1 MRVIKSNLHDATL
14 VRVSKAV
21 ESERTER
28 LSFLSKKTIYPC
40 RRERRKRFELQV
52 VLVTASDW
60 PVDHKEK
67 PNPSQSPRRRRD
79 HCSWLE
85 EVDTACA
92 KATRISL
99 RSHIRQ
105 VDLSITYTTWSKSD
119 VGLFGHSIQPFSP
132 SLAWPSL
139 HTTKKKCTFRVPVGA
154 KVSPRACIP
163 QARSDWARNLTFCTA
178 SAGTRVWGSTASSSS
193 RPASLRPGC
202 PLGWRYIIQTRNPRV
217 PASMCSEGTR
227 RFVGHRL
234 LTSLGQ
240 DK

>member
-1 MRVIKSNLHDATL
+1 M
-14 VRVSKAV
+14 
-21 ESERTER
+21 
-28 LSFLSKKTIYPC
+28 IYPC
-40 RRERRKRFELQV
+40 RRERRTRFELQV
-52 VLVTASDW
+52 VLVSASDW
-60 PVDHKEK
+60 FVDHKEK

-105 VDLSITYTTWSKSD
+105 VDLSITYSTSVRHRATRAFHSAPPWPGLVYLPLKKSAPYEF
-119 VGLFGHSIQPFSP
+119 LSARRF
-132 SLAWPSL
+132 L
-139 HTTKKKCTFRVPVGA
+139 HEIA
-154 KVSPRACIP
+154 YLN
-163 QARSDWARNLTFCTA
+163 ARSDWARNITCCTD
-178 SAGTRVWGSTASSSS
+178 SAGARVWGSTASSSS

-202 PLGWRYIIQTRNPRV
+202 PLGWRYIVQTRNPRV
-217 PASMCSEGTR
+217 SASMCSAGTR